1 MCCEL
6 DFSAWRTGNRANGGG
21 GSPSS
26 GRSRK
31 VCHTPHPPRPP
42 PPLVPLD
49 PHIYFYLVSVCHCF
63 YFSDFVKIVLF
74 FYGFRILVG
83 ILLLYSYV
91 FLAILGYMES
101 LSEYYLDENEVNQEF
116 PLYDMERIPED
127 LDVSGLVSDR
137 FSQVLREHNLRRSYN
152 GYWLSMSRTGMS
164 VTRRTMLC
172 YDRYVRIL
180 RGLSKLPKSAVK
192 KAVSESK
199 VTGNGRGKSKSKGKG
214 IGVSRSNVAAR
225 LEDLTGRD
233 STLPA
238 LPIVSPSVFGS
249 EKYGEAEIIRWVASN
264 LYLKDV
270 QPSDCPGAI
279 AWNMLTF
286 LRDNPS
292 SIADFW
298 KSTYVKLLPSRSQVE
313 EVKRTS
319 FDGADLVDVVNELV
333 RMADED

>member
-1 MCCEL
+1 MVI
-6 DFSAWRTGNRANGGG
+6 F
-21 GSPSS
+21 
-26 GRSRK
+26 
-31 VCHTPHPPRPP
+31 
-42 PPLVPLD
+42 
-49 PHIYFYLVSVCHCF
+49 
-63 YFSDFVKIVLF
+63 
-74 FYGFRILVG
+74 
-83 ILLLYSYV
+83 
-91 FLAILGYMES
+91 GYMES
-101 LSEYYLDENEVNQEF
+101 LAKYYLDENEVNQEF
-116 PLYDMERIPED
+116 PLFDIDRIPED

-164 VTRRTMLC
+164 VGRRTMLC

-180 RGLSKLPKSAVK
+180 RGLSKMPKSSVK

-199 VTGNGRGKSKSKGKG
+199 VTGNGKGKWKGKSKAA
-214 IGVSRSNVAAR
+214 GVGRSNVAAR

-233 STLPA
+233 SSLPA
-238 LPIVSPSVFGS
+238 LPIVSPDVFG
-249 EKYGEAEIIRWVASN
+249 EGGCGEAEIIRWVASN

-270 QPSDCPGAI
+270 RPSDCPGAI

-319 FDGADLVDVVNELV
+319 FDGADLVDVIDELV